1 MPPAVAYLTTLLPPP
16 TYFHGPF
23 VAVDKLMEVFHRLQ
37 IPDRPPHATG
47 EGVDPS
53 VFDIAK
59 GANWNPEI
67 HDDTNHTKDHQQ
79 NNRGGR
85 GRGFKRKGGDDKRH
99 HNAVGGHE
107 SEDDESGIAPP
118 INDIYRSRQQKRV
131 KS

>member
-23 VAVDKLMEVFHRLQ
+23 VAVDKLMEVFHRLA
-37 IPDRPPHATG
+37 IPDRPPQATG

-59 GANWNPEI
+59 GANWNPEV
-67 HDDTNHTKDHQQ
+67 HEESNHNRDHQQ
-79 NNRGGR
+79 NNNRGMGGR
-85 GRGFKRKGGDDKRH
+85 RGFKRKGDDKRH

-107 SEDDESGIAPP
+107 SEDDESIAPP
-118 INDIYRSRQQKRV
+118 VNDIYRSRQQKRV